1 VFGLCAGFTAW
12 LVAAMAALPA
22 SAVDYFAA
30 DVTRPSNTRCV
41 AGAPPASGDSVVL
54 EQAFTETRGLEPFAF
69 HRSPDDPDRFYFSAR
84 SGQLYTMRPNELA
97 TPQKPAD
104 APRVVLDI
112 GNRIGAL
119 QQSNAFTWGGS
130 EEWGLVSFAFHPDF
144 PTKPYVYAAFT
155 GKNIPPGM
163 AFDEVNPVS
172 YLSRFTLANPAN
184 PAGPFDAAS
193 EVVMIRVEQPDGWL
207 HHFDHVQFG
216 PDGYLYLSSGD
227 GVLNGAPNKPK
238 IKAQD
243 LTDFHGKLLRLDVNV
258 ADAQYPKGYRP
269 APGNPFSDG
278 AGPIL
283 EEIYAYGFRNPW
295 RFYWDVGAG
304 PTGGMWLTD
313 VGDADYEEI
322 NRIADLDS
330 IGDANQ
336 KRAAANYGWPVFE
349 GNWCRDPDICAP
361 CANPRN
367 CTLPGYTRPV
377 FTYDQ
382 SLAPG
387 SVAGLVG
394 AGVYRGPIQDLVGK
408 FIYVIYPS
416 NEYYTLSPNGTGGWI
431 SQRIMPSAPESL
443 ISYFTDKNGNLYG
456 TFAYSGARQNLFKFA
471 FNGTG
476 GTSVPQ
482 RLVDTGCVNPS
493 NPKVAAPGLIPYTIN
508 APLWSDNAFKGRW
521 FAIPDGTNLW
531 VRPDGSIGFPNGSV
545 LMKKFSFGAL
555 NHETRLLMRHTDGVW
570 RGYTYE
576 WNEQQQD
583 HVLVG
588 ATGLPGKQLP
598 NGTTWDYP
606 SRAQCD
612 QCHTEA
618 AGNVLGAEV
627 GQLNG
632 LFTYFGRTTG
642 NQLSTWEEM
651 GYFRPGLGLKEYGDA
666 INPNKPN
673 WTVQDLPAYPLVT
686 FGHQSIINRTRAY
699 LHSNCGSCHRPG
711 STGQGRANIDWRFSA
726 LNLDKALS
734 EPNLTTLACNEPEGL
749 VAFGGLDIIEPG
761 NADQSVAF
769 LRASRR
775 GMNQMPPLATNIL
788 HTAGVN
794 AIRAWINRADVCG
807 NAALAIDSNGDGK
820 FDKIRDTDNDS
831 IPDNADNCRERANRS
846 QVDSDRDKF
855 GNACD
860 GDFNNDLLTNGAD
873 LQILENAK
881 GTACGAAGFVQFGT
895 AGYVEAYD
903 LNMDGRLDNADCG
916 LFETLRNNVPGPS
929 ALR

>member
-1 VFGLCAGFTAW
+1 MT
-12 LVAAMAALPA
+12 ALPA
-22 SAVDYFAA
+22 SAADYFGA
-30 DVTRPSNTRCV
+30 DLTRPSNTRCV
-41 AGAPPASGDSVVL
+41 AGEPPASGDSVVL
-54 EQAFTETRGLEPFAF
+54 QPAFTETKGLEPFAF
-69 HRSPDDPDRFYFSAR
+69 HRSPADPDRFYFSTR
-84 SGQLYTMRPNELA
+84 SGLLYTMRPQELA

-112 GNRIGAL
+112 RNRIGAL
-119 QQSNAFTWGGS
+119 KQSNAFTWGGS
-130 EEWGLVSFAFHPDF
+130 EEWGLVSFALHPDF
-144 PTKPYVYAAFT
+144 PDKPYVYAAFT
-155 GKNIPPGM
+155 GKTVPAGK
-163 AFDEVNPVS
+163 AFDEVNPIS
-172 YLSRFTLANPAN
+172 YLSRFTLANTAN

-193 EVVMIRVEQPDGWL
+193 EVVMIELEQANGWL

-216 PDGYLYLSSGD
+216 PDRYLYLSSGD
-227 GVLNGAPNKPK
+227 GVLNGATNKPK

-258 ADAQYPKGYRP
+258 SDAQYPKGYRP
-269 APGNPFSDG
+269 APGNPFNDG
-278 AGPIL
+278 TGPIL

-295 RFYWDVGAG
+295 RFYWDVSTG

-330 IGDANQ
+330 ITDIDE
-336 KRAAANYGWPVFE
+336 KREAANYGWPVFE

-361 CANPRN
+361 CTDKRN
-367 CTLPGYTRPV
+367 CTRPGYTPPTV
-377 FTYDQ
+377 TYDQ
-382 SLAPG
+382 SLQPG
-387 SVAGLVG
+387 GVAGLVG
-394 AGVYRGPIQDLVGK
+394 AGVYHGPIQELAGK
-408 FIYVIYPS
+408 FIYVIYPA
-416 NEYYTLSPNGTGGWI
+416 NEYYALSPNGTGGWT
-431 SQRIMPSAPESL
+431 SQRIAPSAPESL

-456 TFAYSGARQNLFKFA
+456 TFAYSGARQNLYKFV
-471 FNGTG
+471 FNPNA

-482 RLVDTGCVNPS
+482 RLVDTGCVNPN
-493 NPKVAAPGLIPYTIN
+493 NPKVAAPGLIPYSIN
-508 APLWSDNAFKGRW
+508 APLWSDNAYKGRW
-521 FAIPDGTNLW
+521 LAVPDGTTIW

-555 NHETRLLMRHTDGVW
+555 NHETRLLMRHSDGIW

-588 ATGLPGKQLP
+588 AAGLPGKQLP

-618 AGNVLGAEV
+618 AGKVLGPEV
-627 GQLNG
+627 GQLNS

-642 NQLSTWEEM
+642 NQLSTLEKM
-651 GYFRPGLGLKEYGDA
+651 GYFRPGLGLQEYGDS
-666 INPNKPN
+666 INPSKPN

-686 FGHQSIINRTRAY
+686 HGHQSIINRTRAY
-699 LHSNCGSCHRPG
+699 LHANCSSCHRPG
-711 STGQGRANIDWRFSA
+711 STGQGRANLDWRFSA
-726 LNLDKALS
+726 LNLEKSLS

-749 VAFGGLDIIEPG
+749 LAFGGLDIIEPAK
-761 NADQSVAF
+761 ADQSVAY

-775 GMNQMPPLATNIL
+775 GDKQMPPLATNIL
-788 HTAGVN
+788 HTAGAN

-807 NAALAIDSNGDGK
+807 LGIDTDGNGK
-820 FDKIRDTDNDS
+820 FDKVADMDNDG
-831 IPDNADNCRERANRS
+831 IPDNADNCRTVPNRS
-846 QVDSDRDKF
+846 QADSDRDKF

-873 LQILENAK
+873 LQLLENAK
-881 GTACGAAGFVQFGT
+881 GSACGAPGFAQFGT
-895 AGYVEAYD
+895 AGYAEVYD
-903 LNMDGRLDNADCG
+903 LNVDGRIDNADCT
-916 LFETLRNNVPGPS
+916 LFEGLRNKAPGPS